1 MKSGL
6 NCNQEWLRRHSPF
19 YHAPTVI
26 LITGDFARIGC
37 SRSESIALTA
47 ELLNIGACMMAW
59 PEVIFKSAKGR
70 ELLKDLGVPE
80 GCAHVCTVTLGYRDD
95 DSPPAK
101 RGNTEV
107 VNYIR

>member
-1 MKSGL
+1 MASL
-6 NCNQEWLRRHSPF
+6 LTLRFSC
-19 YHAPTVI
+19 HAPSVVV
-26 LITGDFARIGC
+26 ITGDLT
-37 SRSESIALTA
+37 SRSAQTNCSLAVQSIALTA